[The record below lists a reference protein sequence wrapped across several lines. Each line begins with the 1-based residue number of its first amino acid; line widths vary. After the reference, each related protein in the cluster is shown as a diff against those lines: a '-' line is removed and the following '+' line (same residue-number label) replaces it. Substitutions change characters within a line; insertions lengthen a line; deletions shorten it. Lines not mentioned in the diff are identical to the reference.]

1 MHVDMKGKK
10 SVLKIGR
17 KIIGP
22 GQPVFVV
29 AEISANHL
37 QNLSRAKKLVEL
49 ACKAGADAVKI
60 QTYTADT
67 LTLNSSKEQFQI
79 KVNAAWKGRTLYQLY
94 KKAYMPWEWY
104 GPLEKIAKRYGK
116 ILFSTAYDD
125 SSVDFL
131 EKMNTPVYK
140 IASFELP
147 DIELLKK
154 VAKTKKPVIISR
166 GMASLAELSE
176 AVSVLRRYGAK
187 QIAILHCVSSYPA
200 KPEEMNL
207 ATISD
212 IAKRFKV
219 VSGLSDH
226 SLTISAAAASVA
238 LGARIIEKHFTLRR
252 ADGGFD
258 SAFSLEPQELKEM
271 VKAIRETEKA
281 IGKISCKTGKGENEN
296 KPFRRSLWI
305 IRSVK
310 KGEKFTKENIG
321 RFRPGQGLPI
331 KFLPKVLGRRAK
343 KDIDFAT
350 PLSWPLI
357 DK

>member
-1 MHVDMKGKK
+1 MKGKK
-10 SVLKIGR
+10 IILKIGR
-17 KIIGP
+17 KIIGH
-22 GQPVFVV
+22 GQSVFIV

-49 ACKAGADAVKI
+49 ACRAGADAVKI
-60 QTYTADT
+60 QTYTPDT

-79 KVNAAWKGRTLYQLY
+79 KVNTAWKGRTLYQLY

-104 GPLEKIAKRYGK
+104 GPLEKITKRYGK

-125 SSVDFL
+125 LSVDFL

-147 DIELLKK
+147 DVELLKK

-176 AVSVLRRYGAK
+176 AISVLKRSGAK
-187 QIAILHCVSSYPA
+187 QIAVLHCVSSYPA

-207 ATISD
+207 KTVPD
-212 IAKRFKV
+212 IAKKFKV

-226 SLTISAAAASVA
+226 SLTISAAVASVA
-238 LGARIIEKHFTLRR
+238 LGANIIEKHFTLRR

-258 SAFSLEPQELKEM
+258 AAFSLEPKELKEM
-271 VKAIRETEKA
+271 IKAIRETEKA
-281 IGKISCKTGKGENEN
+281 IGKVSYKTGKRENEN
-296 KPFRRSLWI
+296 KPFRRSLWAV
-305 IRSVK
+305 RSVK
-310 KGEKFTKENIG
+310 KGEKFTLENVG
-321 RFRPGQGLPI
+321 RFRPGHGLPI
-331 KFLPKVLGRRAK
+331 KFLPKIFGKKAK

-350 PLSWPLI
+350 PLEWSLI
-357 DK
+357 GK